1 MSDEHPVT
9 GEPAALAP
17 ARETL
22 FQPGRTCWCVARAE
36 RVAVMVDS
44 AEYFARLEEA
54 LRQAQSSILIVGWDF
69 DGRIRLRHDASPEE
83 SPPLGPLLRDLAAR
97 RPDLQVRVL
106 VWSVA
111 TLHGPGAALPLLF
124 GAEWESHPR
133 VELRL
138 DTHHPLYA
146 AHHQKLVCIDDRIA
160 FAGGIDLTVGRW
172 DTPAH
177 EAGDPLRTN
186 PDGEL
191 YPPVHDLQMAVDGEA
206 AARLGEIARERWRA
220 ATGEV
225 LEPVRGAAPVW
236 PPDLAPLFT
245 DMPVA
250 VARTMPL
257 QGDEPSVEEA
267 AALTAASLAAA
278 RKTLYLEAQYLTADF
293 VADALA
299 AHLTAEEGP
308 EIVVVIT
315 RRSHNFTERVA
326 MGTPRDRVLRR
337 LRAVDRFGRLLVAYP
352 VVPGA
357 QGADE
362 TDEAGDCE
370 IEVHAKLVIVD
381 DGFLRIGSSNLNN
394 RSVALDTEC
403 DLALEART
411 PEERRAI
418 LSLRDRLAA
427 EHLGVAPEVLAEA
440 AERDGLIA
448 AIRRHMGGPRSL
460 RVCEVP
466 EEEGLLDPLVS
477 SELLDPE
484 RPFGT
489 G

>member
-1 MSDEHPVT
+1 MTID
-9 GEPAALAP
+9 P
-17 ARETL
+17 ARDETDSL
-22 FQPGRTCWCVARAE
+22 FQPGRTCWCVARAG
-36 RVAVMVDS
+36 RVAVMIDS
-44 AEYFARLEEA
+44 AEYFARLEDA
-54 LRQAQSSILIVGWDF
+54 LRQAQRSILIVGWDF
-69 DGRIRLRHDASPEE
+69 DGRIRLRHEASPED

-97 RPDLQVRVL
+97 RPELEVRVL

-124 GAEWESHPR
+124 GAEWEAHPR
-133 VELRL
+133 IEVRL

-146 AHHQKLVCIDDRIA
+146 AHHQKLVCIDDRVA
-160 FAGGIDLTVGRW
+160 FCGGIDLTVGRW
-172 DTPAH
+172 DTTAH
-177 EAGDPLRTN
+177 TAGDPLRTN

-206 AARLGEIARERWRA
+206 AAKLGDLARARWRA
-220 ATGEV
+220 ATGEG
-225 LEPVRGAAPVW
+225 LAPVTAAAPVW
-236 PPDLAPLFT
+236 PQGLGALVT
-245 DMPVA
+245 DAPVA
-250 VARTMPL
+250 IARTMPL

-278 RKTLYLEAQYLTADF
+278 TETIYLEAQYLTADF

-299 AHLTAEEGP
+299 AHLAAEAGP
-308 EIVVVIT
+308 EIVVVLT

-337 LRAVDRFGRLLVAYP
+337 LREIDRFGRLFVAYP
-352 VVPGA
+352 VVPGP
-357 QGADE
+357 E
-362 TDEAGDCE
+362 GDCE
-370 IEVHAKLVIVD
+370 IEVHAKLVLID

-403 DLALEART
+403 DLAIEARD
-411 PEERRAI
+411 PEERAAFRRLRA
-418 LSLRDRLAA
+418 RLVA
-427 EHLGVAPEVLAEA
+427 EHLGVAPEVMEEA
-440 AERDGLIA
+440 IAADGLVA

-489 G
+489 A

>member
-1 MSDEHPVT
+1 MTID
-9 GEPAALAP
+9 P
-17 ARETL
+17 ARDETDSL

-36 RVAVMVDS
+36 RVAVMIDS
-44 AEYFARLEEA
+44 AEYFARLEDA
-54 LRQAQSSILIVGWDF
+54 LRHAQASILIVGWDF
-69 DGRIRLRHDASPEE
+69 DGRIRLRHDAPPEE
-83 SPPLGPLLRDLAAR
+83 SPALGPLLRDLAAR
-97 RPDLQVRVL
+97 RPELEVRVL

-111 TLHGPGAALPLLF
+111 TVHGPGATLPLLF
-124 GAEWESHPR
+124 GAEWEAHPR
-133 VELRL
+133 VEVRL
-138 DTHHPLYA
+138 DAHHPLYA

-172 DTPAH
+172 DTTAH
-177 EAGDPLRTN
+177 AAGDPLRTD

-206 AARLGEIARERWRA
+206 AARLGDLARERWRA

-225 LEPVRGAAPVW
+225 LAPVRGAGPIWPRDLVPLLTDAPV
-236 PPDLAPLFT
+236 AI
-245 DMPVA
+245 
-250 VARTMPL
+250 ARTMPL
-257 QGDEPSVEEA
+257 QGREPSVEEA
-267 AALTAASLAAA
+267 AALTAAALAAA
-278 RKTLYLEAQYLTADF
+278 RSTIYLEAQYLTANF

-299 AHLTAEEGP
+299 AHLAAPEGP
-308 EIVVVIT
+308 EIVVVLT

-337 LRAVDRFGRLLVAYP
+337 LRAADRFGRLLAAYP
-352 VVPGA
+352 VVPGPE
-357 QGADE
+357 GAGS
-362 TDEAGDCE
+362 GDCE

-381 DGFLRIGSSNLNN
+381 DTFLRIGSSNLNN

-403 DLALEART
+403 DLAVEARN

-418 LSLRDRLAA
+418 RALRDRLVA
-427 EHLGVAPEVLAEA
+427 EHLGVAPAVMAEA
-440 AERDGLIA
+440 IARDGLLA
-448 AIRRHMGGPRSL
+448 AIRRHQGGPRSL

-489 G
+489 SA

>member
-1 MSDEHPVT
+1 MTTQPACDET
-9 GEPAALAP
+9 
-17 ARETL
+17 ETL

-36 RVAVMVDS
+36 RVAVMIDS
-44 AEYFARLEEA
+44 AEYFARLEDA
-54 LRQAQSSILIVGWDF
+54 LRQAQTSILIVGWDF
-69 DGRIRLRHDASPEE
+69 DGRIRLRHDASAEE

-97 RPDLQVRVL
+97 RPGLEVRVL

-111 TLHGPGAALPLLF
+111 TVHGPGAALPLLF
-124 GAEWESHPR
+124 GAEWEAHPR
-133 VELRL
+133 ISVRL

-146 AHHQKLVCIDDRIA
+146 AHHQKLVCIDDRVA

-177 EAGDPLRTN
+177 TAGDPLRTN

-206 AARLGEIARERWRA
+206 AARIGDLARARWRA
-220 ATGEV
+220 ATGEI
-225 LEPVRGAAPVW
+225 LAPVAGAAPVW
-236 PPDLAPLFT
+236 PQGLAPLFT
-245 DMPVA
+245 DAPVA
-250 VARTMPL
+250 IARTMPL
-257 QGDEPSVEEA
+257 QGREPSVEEA
-267 AALTAASLAAA
+267 AALTAAALASA
-278 RKTLYLEAQYLTADF
+278 RETIYLEAQYLTADF

-299 AHLTAEEGP
+299 AHLAAEAGP
-308 EIVVVIT
+308 EIVVVLT

-352 VVPGA
+352 VVPGS
-357 QGADE
+357 GGEDE
-362 TDEAGDCE
+362 EEDCE
-370 IEVHAKLVIVD
+370 IEVHAKLVLID
-381 DGFLRIGSSNLNN
+381 DRFLRIGSSNLNN

-403 DLALEART
+403 DLAVEART

-418 LSLRDRLAA
+418 RSLRDRLLA
-427 EHLGVAPEVLAEA
+427 EHLGLAPEAMAEA
-440 AERDGLIA
+440 TSQDGLIA

-489 G
+489 A

>member
-1 MSDEHPVT
+1 MT
-9 GEPAALAP
+9 TEPA
-17 ARETL
+17 RDETETL
-22 FQPGRTCWCVARAE
+22 LQPGRTCWCVAQAG

-44 AEYFARLEEA
+44 AEYFARLEES
-54 LRQAQSSILIVGWDF
+54 LREAQSSILIVGWDF

-83 SPPLGPLLRDLAAR
+83 SPPLGPLLRDLAAQ
-97 RPDLQVRVL
+97 RPGLAVRVL
-106 VWSVA
+106 VWSAA
-111 TLHGPGAALPLLF
+111 TVHGPGAALPLLF
-124 GAEWESHPR
+124 GAEWEAHPR
-133 VELRL
+133 VSLRL

-160 FAGGIDLTVGRW
+160 FCGGIDLTVGRW
-172 DTPAH
+172 DTVAH
-177 EAGDPLRTN
+177 TAGDVLRTN

-206 AARLGEIARERWRA
+206 AERLGELARERWRA

-225 LEPVRGAAPVW
+225 LAPVGPAASPIW
-236 PPDLAPLFT
+236 PRDLTPLLA
-245 DMPVA
+245 DAPVA
-250 VARTMPL
+250 IARTMPL
-257 QGDEPSVEEA
+257 QGSEPSVEEA
-267 AALTAASLAAA
+267 AALTAAALAAA
-278 RKTLYLEAQYLTADF
+278 TTTVYLEAQYLTATF

-299 AHLTAEEGP
+299 AHLAAETGP
-308 EIVVVIT
+308 EIVVVLT

-337 LRAVDRFGRLLVAYP
+337 LRAVDRFGRLFVAYP
-352 VVPGA
+352 VVPAGA
-357 QGADE
+357 GAEGAECD
-362 TDEAGDCE
+362 GDCE
-370 IEVHAKLVIVD
+370 IEVHAKLVLID
-381 DGFLRIGSSNLNN
+381 DRFLRIGSSNLNN

-403 DLALEART
+403 DLAVEARN
-411 PEERRAI
+411 PEERAALRG
-418 LSLRDRLAA
+418 LRDRLVA
-427 EHLGVAPEVLAEA
+427 EHLGVPPAAIAEA
-440 AERDGLIA
+440 TAQDGLIA

-489 G
+489 A

>member
-1 MSDEHPVT
+1 MT
-9 GEPAALAP
+9 IEPA
-17 ARETL
+17 RDETETL

-36 RVAVMVDS
+36 RVAVMIDS

-54 LRQAQSSILIVGWDF
+54 LRQARSSILIVGWDF

-97 RPDLQVRVL
+97 RPDLAVRVL

-111 TLHGPGAALPLLF
+111 TVHGPGATLPLLF
-124 GAEWESHPR
+124 GAEWEAHPR
-133 VELRL
+133 VEVRL

-172 DTPAH
+172 DTVAH
-177 EAGDPLRTN
+177 RAGDSLRTN

-206 AARLGEIARERWRA
+206 AIRLGELARERWRA

-225 LEPVRGAAPVW
+225 LAPVSGAGPIW
-236 PPDLAPLFT
+236 PADLTPLLT
-245 DMPVA
+245 DAPVA
-250 VARTMPL
+250 IARTMPL

-267 AALTAASLAAA
+267 AALTAAALAAA
-278 RKTLYLEAQYLTADF
+278 KGTIYLEAQYLTARF

-299 AHLTAEEGP
+299 AHLAAEAGP
-308 EIVVVIT
+308 EIVVVLT

-326 MGTPRDRVLRR
+326 MGTPRDRVLRT
-337 LRAVDRFGRLLVAYP
+337 LRAADRFGRLLVAYP
-352 VVPGA
+352 VVPGP
-357 QGADE
+357 D
-362 TDEAGDCE
+362 GDCE
-370 IEVHAKLVIVD
+370 IEVHAKLVLID
-381 DGFLRIGSSNLNN
+381 DWFLRIGSSNLNN

-403 DLALEART
+403 DLAVEART
-411 PEERRAI
+411 PEERAAL
-418 LSLRDRLAA
+418 LSLRDRLVA
-427 EHLGVAPEVLAEA
+427 EHLGMAPDAMA
-440 AERDGLIA
+440 AAITQDGLIA
-448 AIRRHMGGPRSL
+448 AIRHHMGGPRSL

-489 G
+489 A

>member
-1 MSDEHPVT
+1 MT
-9 GEPAALAP
+9 TEPA
-17 ARETL
+17 RDETETL

-36 RVAVMVDS
+36 RVAVMIDS

-83 SPPLGPLLRDLAAR
+83 SPPLGPLLRDLAAQ
-97 RPDLQVRVL
+97 RPGLEVRVL
-106 VWSVA
+106 VWSAA
-111 TLHGPGAALPLLF
+111 TVHGPGAALPLLF
-124 GAEWESHPR
+124 GAEWEAHPR
-133 VELRL
+133 VSLRL

-160 FAGGIDLTVGRW
+160 FCGGIDLTVGRW
-172 DTPAH
+172 DTVAH
-177 EAGDPLRTN
+177 TAGDRLRTN

-206 AARLGEIARERWRA
+206 ASRLGDLARERWRA

-225 LEPVRGAAPVW
+225 LAPVAGAAPVW
-236 PPDLAPLFT
+236 PRDLAPLFT
-245 DMPVA
+245 DAPVA
-250 VARTMPL
+250 IARTMPL
-257 QGDEPSVEEA
+257 QGSEPSVEEA
-267 AALTAASLAAA
+267 AALTAAALASA
-278 RKTLYLEAQYLTADF
+278 KETIYLEAQYLTADF

-299 AHLTAEEGP
+299 AHLAAEAGP
-308 EIVVVIT
+308 EIVVVLT

-337 LRAVDRFGRLLVAYP
+337 LRAVDRFGRLFVAYP
-352 VVPGA
+352 VVPAPEGA
-357 QGADE
+357 GSE
-362 TDEAGDCE
+362 TDCE
-370 IEVHAKLVIVD
+370 IEVHAKLVLID
-381 DGFLRIGSSNLNN
+381 DRFLRIGSSNLNN

-403 DLALEART
+403 DLAVEART
-411 PEERRAI
+411 PEERRA
-418 LSLRDRLAA
+418 LRGLRDRLVA
-427 EHLGVAPEVLAEA
+427 EHLGVAPEALAEA
-440 AERDGLIA
+440 VVQEGLIA

-466 EEEGLLDPLVS
+466 EEEGLFDPLVS

-489 G
+489 A

>member
-1 MSDEHPVT
+1 MT
-9 GEPAALAP
+9 TEPA
-17 ARETL
+17 RDETETL
-22 FQPGRTCWCVARAE
+22 FEPGRTCWCVARAG
-36 RVAVMVDS
+36 RVAVMIDS
-44 AEYFARLEEA
+44 AEYFARLEDA

-83 SPPLGPLLRDLAAR
+83 SPPLGPLLRDLAAQ
-97 RPDLQVRVL
+97 RPGLAVRVL
-106 VWSVA
+106 VWSAA
-111 TLHGPGAALPLLF
+111 TVHGPGAALPLLF
-124 GAEWESHPR
+124 GAEWEAHPR
-133 VELRL
+133 VTLRL

-160 FAGGIDLTVGRW
+160 FCGGIDLTVGRW
-172 DTPAH
+172 DTVAH
-177 EAGDPLRTN
+177 TAGDPLRTN

-206 AARLGEIARERWRA
+206 AARLGDLARERWRA

-225 LEPVRGAAPVW
+225 LAPVHPTAAPVW
-236 PPDLAPLFT
+236 PQGLAPLFT
-245 DMPVA
+245 EAPVA
-250 VARTMPL
+250 IARTMPL
-257 QGDEPSVEEA
+257 QGGEPSVEEA
-267 AALTAASLAAA
+267 AALTAAALAAA
-278 RKTLYLEAQYLTADF
+278 RRTIYLEAQYLTATF

-299 AHLTAEEGP
+299 AHLAADEGP
-308 EIVVVIT
+308 EIVVVLT

-337 LRAVDRFGRLLVAYP
+337 LRAADRFGRLFVAYP
-352 VVPGA
+352 VVPRPD
-357 QGADE
+357 GADP
-362 TDEAGDCE
+362 DGDCE
-370 IEVHAKLVIVD
+370 IEVHAKLVLID
-381 DGFLRIGSSNLNN
+381 DWFLRIGSSNLNN

-403 DLALEART
+403 DLAVEART
-411 PEERRAI
+411 QEERRAI
-418 LSLRDRLAA
+418 RGLRDLLVA
-427 EHLGVAPEVLAEA
+427 EHLGVAPDAMAEA
-440 AERDGLIA
+440 IAEGGLIA

-489 G
+489 A

>member
-1 MSDEHPVT
+1 MTMD
-9 GEPAALAP
+9 P
-17 ARETL
+17 ARDATETL

-36 RVAVMVDS
+36 QVAVMIDS
-44 AEYFARLEEA
+44 AEYFARLEDA

-97 RPDLQVRVL
+97 QPGLEVRVL

-111 TLHGPGAALPLLF
+111 TLHGPGATLPLLF
-124 GAEWESHPR
+124 GAEWEAHPR
-133 VELRL
+133 ITVRL

-146 AHHQKLVCIDDRIA
+146 AHHQKLVCIDDRLA
-160 FAGGIDLTVGRW
+160 FCGGIDLTVGRW
-172 DTPAH
+172 DTVAH
-177 EAGDPLRTN
+177 TAGDRLRTN

-206 AARLGEIARERWRA
+206 AARLGDLARERWRA

-225 LEPVRGAAPVW
+225 LAPVARS
-236 PPDLAPLFT
+236 APLWPQGLGALFA
-245 DMPVA
+245 DIPVA
-250 VARTMPL
+250 IARTMPL

-278 RKTLYLEAQYLTADF
+278 KATIYLEAQYLTADF

-299 AHLTAEEGP
+299 AHLAAEDGP
-308 EIVVVIT
+308 EIVVVLT

-337 LRAVDRFGRLLVAYP
+337 LRAVDRFGRLFVAYP
-352 VVPGA
+352 VVPGP
-357 QGADE
+357 E
-362 TDEAGDCE
+362 GDCE
-370 IEVHAKLVIVD
+370 IEIHAKLVLID
-381 DGFLRIGSSNLNN
+381 DRFLRIGSSNLNN

-403 DLALEART
+403 DLALEARD
-411 PEERRAI
+411 PEERAAI
-418 LSLRDRLAA
+418 RGLRDRLLA
-427 EHLGVAPEVLAEA
+427 EHLGVEPEVMAEA
-440 AERDGLIA
+440 TAQEGLIA

-489 G
+489 A